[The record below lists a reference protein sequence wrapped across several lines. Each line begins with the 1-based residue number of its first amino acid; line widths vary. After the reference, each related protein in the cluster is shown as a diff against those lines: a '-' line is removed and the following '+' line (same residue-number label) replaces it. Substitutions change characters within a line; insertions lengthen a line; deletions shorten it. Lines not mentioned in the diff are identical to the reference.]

1 MPCGSRRRIAEGRDR
16 PGRRRGRV
24 ASSDASTSS
33 INNAGVDAAAP
44 AIDYT
49 EADWD
54 FVLDVNLKAYF
65 FFAQAAAKVMIANGG
80 GAIASNSSIC
90 GDVAVKNISAYNIS
104 KGGVNMM
111 TKSLALEWAPHGIR
125 VNAFSPAYMEVFMP
139 GAAGEHD
146 EAKEQAVRDLTPLA
160 RRGRPE
166 ELVGPGGVPGVGRLV
181 VRHRRGVDGRRRLD
195 DSMRWPMMEK
205 TEIFDYMA
213 ANGHE
218 KVLCFQN
225 EDVGLRAM
233 LAIHST
239 VLGPAAGGCRM
250 WTYTDDLAAME
261 DALRLSKGMTYKYA
275 AAGINLG
282 GGKIVVIGDPKRT
295 RTVARCCSG
304 RSVGSSTRSAASTSP
319 ARMSAPRWQTWIRC
333 ASRRAT

>member
-1 MPCGSRRRIAEGRDR
+1 MSALFDLTGKKALVTGGGRGLGRAIAVGLAQHGADVAVTSRTVAELDETADAIRSIGRECLVV
-16 PGRRRGRV
+16 PGDASKKAEIDSVVDTMASKWGRV
-24 ASSDASTSS
+24 DIL

-65 FFAQAAAKVMIANGG
+65 FFAQAAAKVMMRGGG

-146 EAKEQAVRDLTPLA
+146 EAKEQAVRDLTPSHGA
-160 RRGRPE
+160 G
-166 ELVGPGGVPGVGRLV
+166 
-181 VRHRRGVDGRRRLD
+181 GRR
-195 DSMRWPMMEK
+195 S
-205 TEIFDYMA
+205 
-213 ANGHE
+213 
-218 KVLCFQN
+218 
-225 EDVGLRAM
+225 
-233 LAIHST
+233 S
-239 VLGPAAGGCRM
+239 
-250 WTYTDDLAAME
+250 
-261 DALRLSKGMTYKYA
+261 
-275 AAGINLG
+275 
-282 GGKIVVIGDPKRT
+282 
-295 RTVARCCSG
+295 SG
-304 RSVGSSTRSAASTSP
+304 R
-319 ARMSAPRWQTWIRC
+319 
-333 ASRRAT
+333 